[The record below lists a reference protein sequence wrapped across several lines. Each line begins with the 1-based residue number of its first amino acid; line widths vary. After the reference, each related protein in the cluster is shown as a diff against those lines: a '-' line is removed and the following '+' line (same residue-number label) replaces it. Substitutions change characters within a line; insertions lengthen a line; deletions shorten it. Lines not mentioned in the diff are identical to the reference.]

1 MAFALELSGIKKTFD
16 GVVALDGAVFSA
28 KPGEVHALLGENGAG
43 KSSLMNI
50 AAGFYVPD
58 AGTLAVNGEMVALSG
73 PADARRRGIGMV
85 HQHFKLVK
93 PFTVAENILLAN
105 PQSAYRSGIRDVR
118 DNVRKQAAQLGFN
131 IDPERRVGDLSVAEQ
146 QQVEIIK
153 VLIGGTR
160 ILILDEP
167 TAVLTDA
174 EAERLLE
181 IVRRLAR
188 SGVAVVLVTHKLNE
202 VKRHADAVTIMRGGR
217 TVATPDPRAASTAE
231 LTELTVGQT
240 APLPVRA
247 ERPQGATRLNVGAL
261 HCARNDGQV
270 MVSDASFF
278 VRAGEIYGL
287 AGVSGNGQ
295 AELAE
300 TLIGAREPLSGEIW
314 LEGPGDVAPLPP
326 AVRREAGLAAIPAD
340 RYAFA
345 LAGSLSVADN
355 FTVATIKSGRYGPPW
370 LIDRGAMRRDAA
382 EAVTAYDVQG
392 VRGVGQKAALLSGGN
407 AQKLVISREFSRLP
421 AVVVAHSPSRGLDAR
436 ACAAVHERLLAA
448 RDRGAAV
455 VLISEDLDEILALS
469 DRIGVMTRGR
479 IVAEFDRPA
488 DRQAIGRAMVDHA

>member
-1 MAFALELSGIKKTFD
+1 MALALELTGIRKTFD
-16 GVVALDGAVFSA
+16 GVVALDDAVFSA
-28 KPGEVHALLGENGAG
+28 QPGEVHALLGENGAG

-58 AGTLAVNGEMVALSG
+58 SGTVAVNGETVALSG
-73 PADARRRGIGMV
+73 RPRRCRSRGIGMV

-105 PQSAYRSGIRDVR
+105 PRPAYRSGIQDIREHVG
-118 DNVRKQAAQLGFN
+118 KQAAQLGFD

-174 EAERLLE
+174 EAERLLG

-188 SGVAVVLVTHKLNE
+188 SGVAVILVTHKLHE

-217 TVATPDPRAASTAE
+217 TVATPDPRVASTAA

-240 APLPVRA
+240 APLPARA
-247 ERPQGATRLNVGAL
+247 ERPRGDTRLNVGDL
-261 HCARNDGQV
+261 HCARSDGQV
-270 MVSDASFF
+270 MVAGATFF

-300 TLIGAREPLSGEIW
+300 ALIGAREPLSGEIW
-314 LEGPGDVAPLPP
+314 LEGPGDVAALPP
-326 AVRREAGLAAIPAD
+326 AIRREAGLAAIPRRSLCVRARRVALCCRQFHGRDHQVRPLRGSLAD
-340 RYAFA
+340 RP
-345 LAGSLSVADN
+345 
-355 FTVATIKSGRYGPPW
+355 GRHAPRCR
-370 LIDRGAMRRDAA
+370 RG
-382 EAVTAYDVQG
+382 G
-392 VRGVGQKAALLSGGN
+392 H
-407 AQKLVISREFSRLP
+407 RL
-421 AVVVAHSPSRGLDAR
+421 
-436 ACAAVHERLLAA
+436 
-448 RDRGAAV
+448 
-455 VLISEDLDEILALS
+455 
-469 DRIGVMTRGR
+469 
-479 IVAEFDRPA
+479 
-488 DRQAIGRAMVDHA
+488 

>member
-1 MAFALELSGIKKTFD
+1 
-16 GVVALDGAVFSA
+16 
-28 KPGEVHALLGENGAG
+28 
-43 KSSLMNI
+43 
-50 AAGFYVPD
+50 
-58 AGTLAVNGEMVALSG
+58 
-73 PADARRRGIGMV
+73 
-85 HQHFKLVK
+85 
-93 PFTVAENILLAN
+93 
-105 PQSAYRSGIRDVR
+105 
-118 DNVRKQAAQLGFN
+118 
-131 IDPERRVGDLSVAEQ
+131 
-146 QQVEIIK
+146 
-153 VLIGGTR
+153 
-160 ILILDEP
+160 
-167 TAVLTDA
+167 
-174 EAERLLE
+174 
-181 IVRRLAR
+181 
-188 SGVAVVLVTHKLNE
+188 
-202 VKRHADAVTIMRGGR
+202 
-217 TVATPDPRAASTAE
+217 
-231 LTELTVGQT
+231 
-240 APLPVRA
+240 
-247 ERPQGATRLNVGAL
+247 L

-270 MVSDASFF
+270 MVSNASFF

-314 LEGPGDVAPLPP
+314 LEGPGDVAARPP

-345 LAGSLSVADN
+345 LAGSLSIADN

-382 EAVTAYDVQG
+382 EAVIAYDVQG

-407 AQKLVISREFSRLP
+407 AQKLVISREFSRQP
-421 AVVVAHSPSRGLDAR
+421 AVVVAHSPSRGLDVR

-479 IVAEFDRPA
+479 IVAEFNRPA

>member
-1 MAFALELSGIKKTFD
+1 MALALELTGIRKTFD

-58 AGTLAVNGEMVALSG
+58 AGTVAVDGETVALSG
-73 PADARRRGIGMV
+73 PADARNRGIGMV
-85 HQHFKLVK
+85 HQHYKLVK

-105 PQSAYRSGIRDVR
+105 PQPAYSSGIRYIS
-118 DNVRKQAAQLGFN
+118 DNVRKQAAQLGFD

-153 VLIGGTR
+153 VLIRGTR

-167 TAVLTDA
+167 TAVLTDT
-174 EAERLLE
+174 EAERLLD
-181 IVRRLAR
+181 IVRRLA
-188 SGVAVVLVTHKLNE
+188 STGVAVVLVTHKLHE

-217 TVATPDPRAASTAE
+217 TVATTDPRAASIAE

-240 APLPVRA
+240 APLPGRA
-247 ERPQGATRLNVGAL
+247 ERPQGETRLNVGAL
-261 HCARNDGQV
+261 RCARGDGQV
-270 MVSDASFF
+270 MVADTSFF

-300 TLIGAREPLSGEIW
+300 ALIGARQPLSGEIW
-314 LEGPGDVAPLPP
+314 LEGPGDVATLPP
-326 AVRREAGLAAIPAD
+326 AIRREAGLAAIPAD

-370 LIDRGAMRRDAA
+370 LIDRGAMRHAA
-382 EAVTAYDVQG
+382 ADAVTAYDVQG

-407 AQKLVISREFSRLP
+407 AQKLVIAREFSRQP
-421 AVVVAHSPSRGLDAR
+421 TAVIAHSPSRGLDAR

-488 DRQAIGRAMVDHA
+488 DRQEIGRAMVGHA